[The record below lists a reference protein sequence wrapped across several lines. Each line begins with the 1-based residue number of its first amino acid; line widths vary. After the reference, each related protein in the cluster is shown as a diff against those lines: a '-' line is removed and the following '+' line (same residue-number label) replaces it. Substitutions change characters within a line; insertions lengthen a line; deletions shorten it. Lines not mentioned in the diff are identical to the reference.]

1 MSQAVILGGALGLGV
16 GCGFYALRLKQWA
29 ILWPVAILVLC
40 LTGIGI
46 AGGALLAGVGLPK
59 GGDAAMNS
67 ATVLAMGGIGLV
79 ASLGV
84 MLVVGFVQNATVRR
98 SLLRCSMSLALDVIV
113 VACLAW
119 GYQSIVVRPQERN
132 VTDEWWQLEL
142 QRRNQRKAELER
154 IPEKY
159 RHWTI
164 PMIEA
169 HRNEQIRLAK
179 RGQSLPSPM
188 PQDVENAIRNYINGG
203 ATSVQPVPD
212 RARYAQLGDDRKGFQ
227 LWIALGWLAGAV
239 LIPLGGWL
247 IRDGGQ
253 SSG

>member
-1 MSQAVILGGALGLGV
+1 
-16 GCGFYALRLKQWA
+16 
-29 ILWPVAILVLC
+29 
-40 LTGIGI
+40 
-46 AGGALLAGVGLPK
+46 
-59 GGDAAMNS
+59 
-67 ATVLAMGGIGLV
+67 
-79 ASLGV
+79 
-84 MLVVGFVQNATVRR
+84 
-98 SLLRCSMSLALDVIV
+98 MSLALDVIV
-113 VACLAW
+113 VVCLAW
-119 GYQSIVVRPQERN
+119 GFQSMVVRPQERN

-203 ATSVQPVPD
+203 ATSVQPVPN
-212 RARYAQLGDDRKGFQ
+212 RARYAQLGDDSKGFR

-239 LIPLGGWL
+239 LIPLGSRL
-247 IRDGGQ
+247 IRDSGQ
-253 SSG
+253 